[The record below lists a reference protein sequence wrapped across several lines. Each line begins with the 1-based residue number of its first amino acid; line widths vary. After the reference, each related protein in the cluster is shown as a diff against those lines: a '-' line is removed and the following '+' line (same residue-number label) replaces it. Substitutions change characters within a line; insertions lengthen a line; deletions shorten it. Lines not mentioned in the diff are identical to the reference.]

1 VIVFVRGLDEVIARM
16 RSFPVQMRAVANRTL
31 MAVLLFIWS
40 KVPGYPPQPKVSG
53 DKVSFKTRAGEYVEW
68 GETAYRRTGTLGRT
82 LGVGEGGGQLGQ
94 PQIYDVRNDGG
105 YQSAHFGTRLDY
117 APYVIG
123 DYAEEQAGHMR
134 HWWTIPQDLLHAAYD
149 GIVNL
154 FTVMTEEL
162 AAWIERK
169 GE

>member
-40 KVPGYPPQPKVSG
+40 KVPGYPQRPPES
-53 DKVSFKTRAGEYVEW
+53 DYI
-68 GETAYRRTGTLGRT
+68 RTGTLGRT
-82 LGVGEGGGQLGQ
+82 LGVGEGGGQIGT
-94 PQIYDVRNDGG
+94 PDIYEVREEGG
-105 YQSAHFGTRLDY
+105 YQAARFGTRLGY
-117 APYVIG
+117 AQYVIG
-123 DYAEEQAGHMR
+123 DYQDEQASHMR

-162 AAWIERK
+162 AAWLDGK
-169 GE
+169 GA

>member
-40 KVPGYPPQPKVSG
+40 KVPGYPQRPPES
-53 DKVSFKTRAGEYVEW
+53 DYI
-68 GETAYRRTGTLGRT
+68 RTGTLGRT
-82 LGVGEGGGQLGQ
+82 LGVGEGGGQIGT
-94 PQIYDVRNDGG
+94 PDIYEVRQHGG
-105 YQSAHFGTRLDY
+105 DFEAHFGTRLDY

-123 DYAEEQAGHMR
+123 DYAEEQAQHMR

-162 AAWIERK
+162 ASWLDGR
-169 GE
+169 GG